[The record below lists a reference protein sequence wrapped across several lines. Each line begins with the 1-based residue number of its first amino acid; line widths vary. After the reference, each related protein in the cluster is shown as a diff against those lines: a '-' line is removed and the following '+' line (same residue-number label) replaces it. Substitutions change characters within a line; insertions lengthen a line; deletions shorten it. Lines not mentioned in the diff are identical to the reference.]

1 VLNKNKMLK
10 ILQNI
15 SKIINGEK
23 PDENNIPE
31 EITTDDISYFKYA
44 PVPLI
49 EVERSFSTYKNILFD
64 QPRTFLFENIRQHI
78 IIQCNNNFVQVS
90 YNNYQIFEIFRH

>member
-1 VLNKNKMLK
+1 MENVLNKNKGLK

-31 EITTDDISYFKYA
+31 NITTNDISHFKYA
-44 PVPLI
+44 PVSSV
-49 EVERSFSTYKNILFD
+49 EVERSFLLTKVYYPIND
-64 QPRTFLFENIRQHI
+64 D
-78 IIQCNNNFVQVS
+78 NF
-90 YNNYQIFEIFRH
+90 YLKI

>member
-1 VLNKNKMLK
+1 LK

-31 EITTDDISYFKYA
+31 DITTDDISHFKYA
-44 PVPLI
+44 PVSSV
-49 EVERSFSTYKNILFD
+49 EVEISFSTYKSILSD
-64 QPRTFLFENIRQHI
+64 QRRSFLFENIRQHI
-78 IIQCNNNFVQVS
+78 IIQCNSNFFQVS
-90 YNNYQIFEIFRH
+90 INNN